1 MPWVGCHL
9 VCRETVLGDH
19 IHAATSSTQASHQL
33 HMAVLGS
40 QVKRGG
46 SILVRSGEDTESLNI
61 LTPLGALNNDVRCS
75 KLLSYSASHDFCKSS
90 VSIRQKKAIG
100 ELYRATPFS
109 SCTFTVCGSYAHFYF
124 FLYKLPLNKNAKVLR
139 LYCTDS

>member
-1 MPWVGCHL
+1 M
-9 VCRETVLGDH
+9 LGDH

-33 HMAVLGS
+33 NMTVLGS

-46 SILVRSGEDTESLNI
+46 SVLVRSGEDTESLNA

-75 KLLSYSASHDFCKSS
+75 KLLSYSASHEFCKSS

-100 ELYRATPFS
+100 ELYRTTPFS